1 MHSHKWKI
9 QRKWAISQ
17 NIQSLTLFAEQSP
30 RIFSENV
37 WNSECS
43 LNNPDLV
50 DNRSSDIVVAKIY
63 QELLRYRPT
72 LLFSVLLLI
81 VELLHF

>member
-1 MHSHKWKI
+1 MENTKKMGNFT
-9 QRKWAISQ
+9 KYPKF
-17 NIQSLTLFAEQSP
+17 TFFYP
-30 RIFSENV
+30 RVFSENM

-50 DNRSSDIVVAKIY
+50 DNRSNNIVVAKIY

-81 VELLHF
+81 VELLHFQS